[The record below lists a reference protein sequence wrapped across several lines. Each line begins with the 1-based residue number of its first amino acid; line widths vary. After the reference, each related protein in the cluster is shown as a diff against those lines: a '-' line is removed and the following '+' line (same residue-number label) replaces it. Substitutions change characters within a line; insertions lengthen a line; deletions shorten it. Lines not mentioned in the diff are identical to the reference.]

1 MVAVFWSMALV
12 YPTNLVIG
20 VWDMVAAQLA
30 AQLAN
35 NQLVPT
41 KNQLSSY

>member
-30 AQLAN
+30 N